1 MSELISVIIPVY
13 NAENYLHQCIDSLLN
28 QSYQNIE
35 LVLVDDEST
44 DNSSSI
50 CKEYIEK
57 DARVKYIRVPNG
69 GVSYARNIGINHA
82 TGAFLAFL
90 DCDDWM
96 VDGALEFLYQKLV
109 EYDADISIGNYL
121 QYAEH
126 TQEWLVHVYQ
136 QPYYEK
142 CWTSRELLE
151 ELPTVEIPDLSYTVP
166 WAKLYKKELF
176 EYARFP
182 EGRQIEDLSINYRLY
197 GEARKI
203 VYCHKELVVWRRRE
217 TSQSGQ
223 FDSNLGREY
232 ILDGLH
238 ALDERITYMIFKGIS
253 IDRYKDGYRQSLL
266 HLKEKCDQNENL
278 KGTSISLLVE
288 ERIKNYF

>member
-1 MSELISVIIPVY
+1 MNEMISVIIPVY
-13 NAENYLHQCIDSLLN
+13 NAENYLHQCIDSVLN

-44 DNSSSI
+44 DNSVSI
-50 CKEYIEK
+50 CKEYQEK
-57 DARVKYIRVPNG
+57 DSRVKYLRVPNG

-82 TGAFLAFL
+82 TGAYLAFL

-109 EYDADISIGNYL
+109 EYDADISVGNYL

-142 CWTSRELLE
+142 CWASRELLE
-151 ELPTVEIPDLSYTVP
+151 VLPIVEIPDFSYSVS
-166 WAKLYKKELF
+166 WGKLFKRELF
-176 EYARFP
+176 DVARFP
-182 EGRQIEDLSINYRLY
+182 EGRIVEDLALNYRLF

-217 TSQSGQ
+217 TSQTGQ
-223 FDSNLGREY
+223 FYSKLAQEY
-232 ILDGLH
+232 ILDVLQT
-238 ALDERITYMIFKGIS
+238 LDERITYMIFKGVS
-253 IDRYKDGYRQSLL
+253 LERYKYDYKQRLL
-266 HLKEKCDQNENL
+266 HLKENVDKNESL
-278 KGTSISLLVE
+278 KGTSISLLIE